1 MYEWDEAKNATNI
14 SKHGVSFGL
23 ACRIFDGPIWT
34 LRDTRQDY
42 GEIREISIGQV
53 EGVAILTVVH
63 TTRQD
68 RRRIISARPASERE
82 RKRYA
87 QALHQ
92 ADDPGRDRNHDRS

>member
-1 MYEWDEAKNATNI
+1 MYEWDEAKNAANI
-14 SKHGVSFGL
+14 AKHGVSFDL
-23 ACRIFDGPIWT
+23 ACRIFDGPVWT
-34 LRDTRQDY
+34 LHDTRHDY

-53 EGVAILTVVH
+53 EAVAILTVVH
-63 TTRQD
+63 TTRHG

-92 ADDPGRDRNHDRS
+92 ANDPDRNRSHDGQ